1 MKEMTRKKEE
11 RWRKSYAGKEARSH
25 NRSGA
30 RVERKEARAI
40 SRSREPRER
49 ERERG
54 RERERERERE
64 RVNERGNSVQ
74 LQGPEWRLEMVF
86 AAGSL
91 ARSGK
96 SEVRAEETVSAS
108 FPVN

>member
-1 MKEMTRKKEE
+1 MTRKKEE

-49 ERERG
+49 EREG
-54 RERERERERE
+54 GERERERE